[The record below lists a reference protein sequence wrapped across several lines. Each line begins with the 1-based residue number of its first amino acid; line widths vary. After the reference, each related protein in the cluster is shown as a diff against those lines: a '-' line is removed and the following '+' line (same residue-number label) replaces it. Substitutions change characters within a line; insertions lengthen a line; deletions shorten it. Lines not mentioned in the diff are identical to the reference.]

1 MIIGKLNKRII
12 IKSHTEASDGQ
23 GGRSTTWATKYTV
36 WANIN
41 VPKASVQ
48 SIQGATSSTLTYAIT
63 IREVSDNLVGSKVF
77 YGTREFDVI
86 HCYSNNFNG
95 TVLQCEEVIKR

>member
-12 IKSHTEASDGQ
+12 IKSHTEAADGQ
-23 GGRSTTWATKYTV
+23 GGRTTTWETKYTV

-48 SIQGATSSTLTYAIT
+48 SVQGAVSSTLTYEIT
-63 IREVSDNLVGSKVF
+63 IRAVSDNLVGCKVF
-77 YGTREFDVI
+77 YGSREFDVI
-86 HCYSNNFNG
+86 HCYGNNFNG
-95 TVLQCEEVIKR
+95 TVLQCVEVVKR

>member
-1 MIIGKLNKRII
+1 MIVGKLNKRVV
-12 IKSHTEASDGQ
+12 IKYPAMASDGQ
-23 GGRSTTWATKYTV
+23 GGRATTWETKYTV

-48 SIQGATSSTLTYAIT
+48 SVQGAVASALTYEIT
-63 IREVSDNLVGSKVF
+63 IREVSDNLVGCKVF
-77 YGTREFDVI
+77 YGNREFNVI

-95 TVLQCEEVIKR
+95 TVLQCVEVIKR